1 MCQHL
6 QPYYLKCVSPGSAES
21 VYFGILLEI
30 QIPGCHLRP
39 TKTVSLGVG
48 SRHLYFIKPLK
59 WFWCTLRSTNQEYHL
74 FPHYIV
80 WCIFPHFLLRKNCLI
95 SFPVT
100 PLSAHCAVSL
110 ISFSISCFITYT
122 FLISFICIVSDW
134 TSTGL
139 QPGFRFCRFDSVS
152 RYLPLHSLRPWRHWL
167 PTLFS
172 KLEGAHVHM
181 GTGCPWRLVW
191 SYQLVAS
198 LMPVVHYNWK

>member
-6 QPYYLKCVSPGSAES
+6 QPYYLKCVIPGSAES

-48 SRHLYFIKPLK
+48 CRNLYFIKPLK
-59 WFWCTLRSTNQEYHL
+59 WFWCTVRSTNQKFHL

-80 WCIFPHFLLRKNCLI
+80 WCISLHFLPRKNCLI

-100 PLSAHCAVSL
+100 SLSAHCAVLL
-110 ISFSISCFITYT
+110 ISFSISSFITYT
-122 FLISFICIVSDW
+122 LLISFIFIVSDW

-139 QPGFRFCRFDSVS
+139 QPGFRFCPVLTQS

-181 GTGCPWRLVW
+181 GTDYAWRL
-191 SYQLVAS
+191 QFD
-198 LMPVVHYNWK
+198 HTN